1 MPEKMKAWRIFSPG
15 DIRFE
20 EVDLPAVGP
29 EDVLLKVEAATT
41 CGTDLK
47 IYRRGH
53 PKMEFPTG
61 FGHEVC
67 GIVVEKGSEIDNVE
81 LGDRVC
87 AAASGAYAEY
97 VLSTPPLSRNELVK
111 VPEEIPSEVACLS
124 EPFAC
129 AYHGHMESDIKLGD
143 EVVILGCGPIGL
155 MFIALAHMSGATVIA
170 TDGISGRLEAA
181 KKVGADYV
189 ININEVEDP
198 IQAVKDLTSD
208 QRGVDVAIEAVGLPE
223 AWEQALYMIRP
234 GGLVTFFGGCK
245 AGTTVTF
252 DTAFIHYQEARMQ
265 GIFNYHHPEH
275 FIKAFQLISRGALDP
290 EVFITDT
297 AKLSEVEGVYNKLLE
312 GYEGIKYAIFPD

>member
-87 AAASGAYAEY
+87 AAASG
-97 VLSTPPLSRNELVK
+97 PRGDPLRSR
-111 VPEEIPSEVACLS
+111 
-124 EPFAC
+124 
-129 AYHGHMESDIKLGD
+129 
-143 EVVILGCGPIGL
+143 
-155 MFIALAHMSGATVIA
+155 
-170 TDGISGRLEAA
+170 
-181 KKVGADYV
+181 
-189 ININEVEDP
+189 
-198 IQAVKDLTSD
+198 
-208 QRGVDVAIEAVGLPE
+208 LP
-223 AWEQALYMIRP
+223 L
-234 GGLVTFFGGCK
+234 
-245 AGTTVTF
+245 
-252 DTAFIHYQEARMQ
+252 
-265 GIFNYHHPEH
+265 
-275 FIKAFQLISRGALDP
+275 
-290 EVFITDT
+290 
-297 AKLSEVEGVYNKLLE
+297 
-312 GYEGIKYAIFPD
+312 